1 MAVRNVGTVLEGS
14 MAAVKDELRAGK
26 EGEGGS

>member
-1 MAVRNVGTVLEGS
+1 MAVRNVGMVLEGS
-14 MAAVKDELRAGK
+14 MAAVMGELRVGK